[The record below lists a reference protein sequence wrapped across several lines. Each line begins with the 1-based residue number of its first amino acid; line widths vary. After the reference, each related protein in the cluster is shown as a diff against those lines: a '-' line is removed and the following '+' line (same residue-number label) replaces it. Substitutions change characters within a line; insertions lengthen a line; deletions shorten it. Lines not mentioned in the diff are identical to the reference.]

1 MTEFTQHQRDVF
13 CVFSGTMVSKF
24 RDFLNTSPQFED
36 LWDMHS
42 WNRTAVY
49 PGQRQRTSVMQPTA
63 TAGDGADDEMVD
75 DENDFEGLDG
85 SEMVVDAQAQN
96 PANGNGTI
104 NPNALMN
111 HVFQQAIP
119 VPPPAPSFPTGQ
131 LPPFFPT
138 FARFLPSSSLARQE
152 PGLLGPAFIQNSI
165 NNLLEGGT
173 PQHTTSQASAA
184 PLGHGHPG
192 NGEPSTGA
200 STATIHRPQENGD
213 QPDAMN

>member
-1 MTEFTQHQRDVF
+1 
-13 CVFSGTMVSKF
+13 
-24 RDFLNTSPQFED
+24 
-36 LWDMHS
+36 MHS

-49 PGQRQRTSVMQPTA
+49 PGQRQRTPVMQPTA

-111 HVFQQAIP
+111 HGFQQAIP
-119 VPPPAPSFPTGQ
+119 VPPPAPSFPT
-131 LPPFFPT
+131 
-138 FARFLPSSSLARQE
+138 
-152 PGLLGPAFIQNSI
+152 
-165 NNLLEGGT
+165 EGGT

-184 PLGHGHPG
+184 PLVHGHPV

-200 STATIHRPQENGD
+200 STETIHRPQEKGD